1 MRERKKEGIKEEVIR
16 KGGESEKDKEQWRD
30 RKERQKEREEKS
42 GAPLL
47 GGVRLHLCT
56 TPGCYR
62 ASVYGLFIP
71 LPPITTQ

>member
-1 MRERKKEGIKEEVIR
+1 MKRDGETERKDRERQGEK
-16 KGGESEKDKEQWRD
+16 ESEWES
-30 RKERQKEREEKS
+30 REKPS
-42 GAPLL
+42 SSIR
-47 GGVRLHLCT
+47 GVRLHLCT